1 MRRARRL
8 KFSANHPLNPELD
21 HHIKH
26 FDVNGIT
33 DDMDIVYT
41 TVGNFFGG
49 GRGVSAMSPINLL
62 VNFSGPN
69 SCSASASIRS
79 QHSLGSYLIVVVAAT
94 LSDMT
99 QSHFD
104 LQDL

>member
-41 TVGNFFGG
+41 TVGNFFFGG
-49 GRGVSAMSPINLL
+49 GGSVQCHLLIFLLTFLVLTLVQQVLQSDHNILLGPI
-62 VNFSGPN
+62 
-69 SCSASASIRS
+69 
-79 QHSLGSYLIVVVAAT
+79 
-94 LSDMT
+94 
-99 QSHFD
+99 
-104 LQDL
+104 